1 MPEQHRPEN
10 IEIDAYDYPLPEERI
25 ARFPLPERD
34 ASKLLLYR
42 QGAIR
47 ETVFRN
53 IADELPPDA
62 VLLFNDSRV
71 IHARLRFHTPEGRP
85 VEIFCLEPAA
95 PAEYQLNFSSKGPV
109 RWLCLIGNNRH
120 WKQGALALHVD
131 TPQGAVTLSAERIQR
146 LPDAFEV
153 QFSWSGEP
161 LSFGELLAHGGLLPL
176 PPYLERDA
184 VAEDEDRYQTIYAR
198 QEGSVAAPTAGLH
211 FTERVFET
219 LEQKGIERLFVT
231 LHVGAGTFKPVK
243 SAAIGDHIMH
253 EESIAVSSEVLARLI
268 AAIEAGR
275 PVIPVGT
282 TAMRTLESL
291 YWYGAVA
298 PAEAPPRLDVAQWTP
313 YDAAAG
319 PLPTAAEALRR
330 ITDQLAA
337 CGQSFIAGH
346 TRLLIAPGYTFRIAG
361 GLITNFHQ
369 PRSTLLLLIAAW
381 TGQDWRRLYDYAL
394 AHDFR
399 FLSYGD
405 GMLLAGN
412 DESELEVLQ

>member
-1 MPEQHRPEN
+1 MSIPSPEQHSPEN
-10 IEIDAYDYPLPEERI
+10 IEIEAYDYPLPEERI

-34 ASKLLLYR
+34 ASKLLVYR
-42 QGAIR
+42 QGTIQ
-47 ETVFRN
+47 ETVFRW
-53 IADELPPDA
+53 IADELPSNA

-85 VEIFCLEPAA
+85 VEIFCLEPVA
-95 PAEYQLNFSSKGPV
+95 PAEYQLNFSSQGPV
-109 RWLCLIGNNRH
+109 CWLCLIGNNRH
-120 WKQGALALHVD
+120 WKQGALPLSMD
-131 TPQGAVTLSAERIQR
+131 TPQGTVTLYAERLQR

-161 LSFGELLAHGGLLPL
+161 FSFGELLAHGGLLPL

-211 FTERVFET
+211 FTERVFEA

-243 SAAIGDHIMH
+243 SATIGEHAMH
-253 EESIAVSSEVLARLI
+253 EESIAVSSGVLARLI
-268 AAIEAGR
+268 AAVEAGR

-291 YWYGAVA
+291 YWYGAGVA
-298 PAEAPPRLDVAQWTP
+298 ADTPARLEVAQWTP
-313 YDAAAG
+313 YTGG
-319 PLPTAAEALRR
+319 PQPSAMEALRR
-330 ITDQLAA
+330 IADQLAA
-337 CGQSFIAGH
+337 SGQSFIEGH

-369 PRSTLLLLIAAW
+369 PRSTLLLLVAAW
-381 TGQDWRRLYDYAL
+381 SGQDWRRLYDYAL
-394 AHDFR
+394 ARDFR

-405 GMLLAGN
+405 GMLL
-412 DESELEVLQ
+412 L